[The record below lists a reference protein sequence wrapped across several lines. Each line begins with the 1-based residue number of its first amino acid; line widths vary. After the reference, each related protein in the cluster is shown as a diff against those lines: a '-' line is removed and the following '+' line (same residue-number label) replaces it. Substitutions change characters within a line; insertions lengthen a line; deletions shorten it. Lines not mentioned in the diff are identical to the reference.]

1 MKTFLALFL
10 LIAVSCTNEQ
20 REKID
25 LQGETSESAPVL
37 VIDSV
42 LTDRVDALEKHA
54 QFQDSVIKV
63 LALHATHADS
73 VNVQKQFKSDRAE
86 RRGRF
91 LGGLLKG
98 LIPGL
103 SGAGR

>member
-1 MKTFLALFL
+1 MKNI
-10 LIAVSCTNEQ
+10 IAVLLLFAASCTSEQ
-20 REKID
+20 RENIKI
-25 LQGETSESAPVL
+25 QGEAYEAKPEL

-42 LTDRVDALEKHA
+42 LTARVAALEKHA
-54 QFQDSVIKV
+54 HFQDSVIKV

-91 LGGLLKG
+91 LGGLIKG